1 MGQIDARLCIWGR
14 FLRLLTGA
22 PHGVGRFGWKGV
34 DCNIQCNGGANNSC
48 SGRGTFDSSNRRG
61 DRESCR
67 AYLAKKTEDGLYDN
81 DGKCVGLKTG
91 PLNPN
96 VVCVCVCVCVCVFV
110 RVRVS
115 SRPLSSCANHV

>member
-1 MGQIDARLCIWGR
+1 MLACACGA
-14 FLRLLTGA
+14 LLTGA

-67 AYLAKKTEDGLYDN
+67 EYLEKKTEDGLYDN